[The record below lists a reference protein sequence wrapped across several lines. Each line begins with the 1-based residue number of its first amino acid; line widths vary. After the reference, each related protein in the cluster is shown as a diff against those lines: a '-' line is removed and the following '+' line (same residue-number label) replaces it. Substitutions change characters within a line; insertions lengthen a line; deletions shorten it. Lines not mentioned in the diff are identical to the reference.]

1 MDTAIPSLLPI
12 HQIGA
17 DGFDWWIG
25 QIESDRNEDPKYS
38 NRYRVRIVGQ
48 HLKDCNKTK
57 TTDLPW
63 ANVMLPTTT
72 PYTDGGVT
80 GASVGLKKGNWVVGF
95 YLDNERQKPLIIG
108 SIGHTAGATL
118 RENVEKDPNP
128 GGSCKS
134 FTTFLDPDIIPAL
147 HSPLPEKQKE
157 GGNLTEDSKTTTKV
171 GEAGSIATA
180 VPSKAPAGFY
190 ALFAEASPNNPIGG
204 KVCVE
209 IANPNCGSESD
220 LKKGL
225 QNILSEMLK
234 ASQDSGGQLGQ
245 YYVSKINGVL
255 QPYVGVAREYIT
267 KATSLVKSFIA
278 RVKGEIVKLI
288 KDGVD
293 KLVDLILN
301 AKIPDKDELGNVNTG
316 PINPDLGIKPFSPIT
331 KKESRLKPVID
342 FFNEILDD
350 VGCEMDGL
358 VDKITQWL
366 TDLLLEILMDVYTAA
381 TCVVD
386 TLVNGI
392 LNQVTSFLEDVL
404 SKILGPLDAVLN
416 AIAAPLDILGN
427 SIAKVLDLLGI
438 SCDGPGTQCQKVI
451 KECVDCGVD
460 NDEDWLDKLIDELR
474 DGPLDDTS
482 YSCEEAISPP
492 ATPATQITFYGGILK
507 PREPFT
513 RVPGKDVT
521 IVTKEIPDD
530 ITDVPLD
537 NSISYSCSDIEVTEG
552 ERAEFSITRSGNT
565 TLSSSIKVSIQEI
578 TAVKGVDFI
587 PEFSGGTIG
596 FSPGETRKVLQFLTL
611 SDKEKENVETFTI
624 KLSESFTP
632 AETIASFPDGKVF
645 TCSII
650 DSDLNSLYP
659 LDPAED
665 NNLFFPP
672 SSVVT
677 ESIIGIPLT
686 SSINPKVKT
695 YEVSSDKDFYIEG
708 ETIKFTITTE
718 NVANNTQLSY
728 SLLGDVDTDD
738 IVGGL
743 LTGVFTIQNN
753 QAEVSIE
760 LVENNDA
767 GETGE
772 DDIPDPSER
781 LVFSIDN
788 TNAQKSVLIVDEED
802 TNPFYTVSANTSSVF
817 EGETIVYT
825 ITTLNVPDN
834 TIAYY
839 TLSGFGIDEN
849 DIVEN
854 SLTGSFV
861 IENNTATVE
870 ITVSEDSLEE
880 NTEVLTF
887 TIDNT
892 EASAD
897 VLIETKDEELKTEIV
912 DTITPQ
918 FSVTT
923 DKLQYKEGETIEYTI
938 ETVNVPDGTVLQY
951 YMYGRNIEATDF
963 LTNSLYGTFVI
974 IGNKAV
980 VYIGITDDTLSE
992 ENETVTFYITGT
1004 NAFADVIIL
1013 SDAEDIVEKDLPI
1026 SKPCL
1031 SPPTAGD
1038 VITDSNGSIIS
1049 IPIIDTGC
1057 PYQKAPNVIITGSG
1071 YGSSAIA
1078 LLDDQGKV
1086 SEVRVTRTGIGYKK
1100 NIAGD
1105 ELKCIID
1112 SFTLL
1117 NPGKGYTSEPDV
1129 YVDGKSGIAKAK
1141 INEDGFVYS
1150 VEIIDRSIDFKSMPL
1165 VKIIGGGGAGARVLP
1180 SIVCVDSKDLADKGY
1195 AKIGTGRYI
1204 DCP

>member
-12 HQIGA
+12 HQIGS

-25 QIESDRNEDPKYS
+25 QVETDRNEDPKYS
-38 NRYRVRIVGQ
+38 NRYKVRIVGQ

-57 TTDLPW
+57 TEDLPW
-63 ANVMLPTTT
+63 ANVMLPATT

-95 YLDNERQKPLIIG
+95 YLDPERQKPLIIG

-118 RENVEKDPNP
+118 KENVEKDPNP

-157 GGNLTEDSKTTTKV
+157 DGNPAEDSKPTTKV

-180 VPSKAPAGFY
+180 VPGKAPAAFY
-190 ALFAEASPNNPIGG
+190 ALFAEASANNPIGG

-220 LKKGL
+220 LKSGL
-225 QNILSEMLK
+225 QKILSEMLK

-255 QPYVGVAREYIT
+255 QPYVGVAREYIS
-267 KATSLVKSFIA
+267 KATLLVKSFIA

-288 KDGVD
+288 KEGID
-293 KLVDLILN
+293 KLVDIILN
-301 AKIPDKDELGNVNTG
+301 AKVPSKDALGNVNTG
-316 PINPDLGIKPFSPIT
+316 PVNPDLGIKPFSPI
-331 KKESRLKPVID
+331 KQAESRLLPIIG

-350 VGCEMDGL
+350 LGCEMDGL
-358 VDKITQWL
+358 VDRVTDWL
-366 TDLLLEILMDVYTAA
+366 TNLLLEILMDVYTAA
-381 TCVVD
+381 ACVVD

-392 LNQVTSFLEDVL
+392 LNQITAFLEEVL
-404 SKILGPLDAVLN
+404 NKILGALDAVLD
-416 AIAAPLDILGN
+416 AIAAPLDILGS
-427 SIAKVLDLLGI
+427 SIAKVLNLLGI
-438 SCDGPGTQCQKVI
+438 SCDGPETQCQKVT

-460 NDEDWLDKLIDELR
+460 KDEDWLDKLIDQLR

-482 YSCEEAISPP
+482 YTCEEAVSSPLRP
-492 ATPATQITFYGGILK
+492 ATRINFYGGIPK
-507 PREPFT
+507 PNPKFT
-513 RVPGKDVT
+513 EVPGTSVT
-521 IVTKEIPDD
+521 TETTIPSS

-537 NSISYSCSDIEVTEG
+537 NSISYSCSNIQVTEG
-552 ERAEFSITRSGNT
+552 ETAVFVITRSGNT
-565 TLSSSIKVSIQEI
+565 TLSSSIKVSIEEI
-578 TAVKGVDFI
+578 TAINGVDFV
-587 PEFSGGTIG
+587 PEYSGGTVG
-596 FSPGETRKVLQFLTL
+596 FAPGQTTTSLQFITL
-611 SDKEKENVETFTI
+611 NDTEKEGVETFSI
-624 KLSESFTP
+624 KLSEAYTP
-632 AETIASFPDGKVF
+632 AETIASFPNGKVF
-645 TCSII
+645 TCEIV
-650 DSDLNSLYP
+650 DSNLDSLYP
-659 LDPAED
+659 LEPSES
-665 NNLFFPP
+665 NTLYFPP
-672 SSVVT
+672 SNIAT
-677 ESIIGIPLT
+677 ESITGIPLIP
-686 SSINPKVKT
+686 SVIAKDKN
-695 YEVSSDKDFYIEG
+695 YEVNSDKDLYLEG
-708 ETIKFTITTE
+708 ETITFTITTE
-718 NVANNTQLSY
+718 NVPNNTQLYYTIS
-728 SLLGDVDTDD
+728 GDVEDND
-738 IVGGL
+738 IVGGT
-743 LTGVFTIQNN
+743 LTGVFVIQNN
-753 QAEVSIE
+753 QAQVSVQ
-760 LVENNDA
+760 LTENNDA
-767 GETGE
+767 GESGE
-772 DDIPDPSER
+772 NDVPDPSER
-781 LVFSIDN
+781 LVFSIDG

-802 TNPFYTVSANTSSVF
+802 TNPFYTVSANTSSVL

-834 TIAYY
+834 TIGYY
-839 TLSGFGIDEN
+839 TLSGLGIDES
-849 DIVEN
+849 DIDGNVLN
-854 SLTGSFV
+854 GSFV
-861 IENNTATVE
+861 VQNNTATVE
-870 ITVSEDSLEE
+870 ITVAEDSLDEE
-880 NTEVLTF
+880 SEVLTF
-887 TIDNT
+887 SIDDT
-892 EASAD
+892 DASAD
-897 VLIETKDEELKTEIV
+897 VVIEIKDEELASEIV

-923 DKLQYKEGETIEYTI
+923 DKLEYVEGETIEYTI

-951 YMYGRNIEATDF
+951 YMYGPNIQSSDF

-974 IGNKAV
+974 INNKAI
-980 VYIGITDDTLSE
+980 VYIGISEDTTAE
-992 ENETVTFYITGT
+992 TNETVTFYITGT
-1004 NAFADVIIL
+1004 NAFTDVVIL
-1013 SDAEDIVEKDLPI
+1013 SEIVEKENPPLPI
-1026 SKPCL
+1026 SEPCL

-1117 NPGKGYTSEPDV
+1117 NPGQGYTSEPDV

-1150 VEIIDRSIDFKSMPL
+1150 VEIIDRTIDFKSMPL
-1165 VKIIGGGGAGARVLP
+1165 VKIIGGGGSGARVLP
-1180 SIVCVDSKDLADKGY
+1180 SIVCVENRDLADKGY